1 MAYTFYSVTEVW
13 TLKEHTA
20 LDVFRYPMGDIT
32 LRVSGNL
39 WARGIEVAVVTETA
53 PDWTLIYEWAS
64 LVASAER
71 RVLVLPY
78 LPSARG
84 DKDVPCPARV
94 NAKIV
99 AGSGITDIITLDPHS
114 HVWLD
119 AMQEANPNI
128 RRHELNLP
136 NIVSDEVSPHTY
148 RGVIGPDA
156 GSTERASA
164 VAQRLGLPVHICSK
178 KRDPATGRLS
188 GYVAPQEVIDNPG
201 EYLVVDDICDGGGTF
216 LLLTDAVSDEHILD
230 LWVSHGGFTKRLYA
244 LMTRYRRVITTNSL
258 ESAIFHTSEWSG
270 TEWGRMIREGENAHS
285 AADELRDRVRV
296 VPLIPHIANAVIA
309 LDNN

>member
-1 MAYTFYSVTEVW
+1 MAYQFYSVTQEGV
-13 TLKEHTA
+13 LEEHTA
-20 LDVFRYPMGDIT
+20 LDVFRYPMGDVT
-32 LRVSGNL
+32 LRVDGNL
-39 WARGIEVAVVTETA
+39 HTQDIEVVVVTETA
-53 PDWTLIYEWAS
+53 PDWTIVYEWAS
-64 LVASAER
+64 LVGSSAR

-84 DKDVPCPARV
+84 DKDYPNPAAI
-94 NAKIV
+94 NARI
-99 AGSGITDIITLDPHS
+99 AAASGITDVVTLDPHS
-114 HVWLD
+114 SKWLD
-119 AMQEANPNI
+119 TLSFANPAI
-128 RRHELNLP
+128 VVHELDLP
-136 NIVSDEVSPHTY
+136 SIVSDTVGEYTY
-148 RGVIGPDA
+148 LGVIGPDA

-216 LLLTDAVSDEHILD
+216 LLLTDAVSDEHALD
-230 LWVSHGGFTKRLYA
+230 LWVSHGGFTKRLHA
-244 LMTRYRRVITTNSL
+244 LMTRYRRVITTDSL
-258 ESAIFHTSEWSG
+258 PSAVFHTSEWSG
-270 TEWGRMIREGENAHS
+270 AEWGRMIREGENAHT

-296 VPLIPHIANAVIA
+296 VPLLPHIANAVIA

>member
-1 MAYTFYSVTEVW
+1 
-13 TLKEHTA
+13 
-20 LDVFRYPMGDIT
+20 
-32 LRVSGNL
+32 
-39 WARGIEVAVVTETA
+39 
-53 PDWTLIYEWAS
+53 
-64 LVASAER
+64 
-71 RVLVLPY
+71 
-78 LPSARG
+78 
-84 DKDVPCPARV
+84 
-94 NAKIV
+94 
-99 AGSGITDIITLDPHS
+99 
-114 HVWLD
+114 
-119 AMQEANPNI
+119 MQEANPNI